1 MKKEN
6 LIALMLIPMFGW
18 SILSIG
24 MLFATLAGMIPML
37 LFINIFLAGTM
48 AFIIGLIC
56 IILILAVS
64 EESEDQPEASQ

>member
-1 MKKEN
+1 MKREN

-24 MLFATLAGMIPML
+24 MFFATLAGMIPML

-56 IILILAVS
+56 IILILAIS
-64 EESEDQPEASQ
+64 NEKSEASK

>member
-18 SILSIG
+18 SILSIS
-24 MLFATLAGMIPML
+24 MFFATLAGMIPML

-64 EESEDQPEASQ
+64 KESEEQPEVSK

>member
-24 MLFATLAGMIPML
+24 MFFATLAGMIPML
-37 LFINIFLAGTM
+37 LFINIFFAGTM
-48 AFIIGLIC
+48 AIQIGVIGIV
-56 IILILAVS
+56 IILALS
-64 EESEDQPEASQ
+64 EESEEQPEASE

>member
-24 MLFATLAGMIPML
+24 MFFATLAGMIPML
-37 LFINIFLAGTM
+37 LFINIFSVGAM
-48 AFIIGLIC
+48 AFLISVGGIM
-56 IILILAVS
+56 IILALS
-64 EESEDQPEASQ
+64 EESEKQAEASK

>member
-1 MKKEN
+1 MKKEA

-24 MLFATLAGMIPML
+24 MFFATLAGMIPML

-48 AFIIGLIC
+48 AIQIGVIGIV
-56 IILILAVS
+56 IILALS
-64 EESEDQPEASQ
+64 EESEEQAKASE

>member
-1 MKKEN
+1 MRKGD

-24 MLFATLAGMIPML
+24 MFFATLAGMIPML

-56 IILILAVS
+56 IILILAIS
-64 EESEDQPEASQ
+64 NEKSEASK